1 MSGGKLMV
9 NVGER
14 GGGDFGGQTNGWN
27 AFENN
32 TKKSRTLQFRPH
44 LIKRLQTFGLMA
56 SSS

>member
-1 MSGGKLMV
+1 MV

-32 TKKSRTLQFRPH
+32 MKETHT
-44 LIKRLQTFGLMA
+44 
-56 SSS
+56 SSFLTSLDQRDANGV

>member
-1 MSGGKLMV
+1 MV